1 MASKEFC
8 RPDPE
13 ELLRQITAQE
23 AHEARGRLKI
33 FLGYAPR
40 VGKSLRMFDEGRRR
54 KKRGQDVV
62 IGAVQS
68 KGSADFAS
76 LIREFEVI
84 PALRVAESD
93 TIDVEAILRRAPQVC
108 LVDELARDNPP
119 ASRYAHRWEEVD
131 AIRAHGV
138 NVVGAV
144 NLQHICEQQDAVE
157 RITGRRSNNSVP
169 QSFVQSADEI
179 VIVDVPAEQLTQ
191 HGGPGS
197 LNPGQLSE
205 LRELALLLAA
215 QVVEQQ
221 LQRYMDSHGI
231 VQSWGTQERIL
242 VCITPRSSAREM
254 LQSGARAGQRFH
266 GQVLAVYVKQTDLT
280 REAEETVEENLDFA
294 RKLGAEVHVIE
305 SSAEN
310 RKDPVAAIIQFAREQ
325 RITQVF
331 IGHTQQSSWKFW
343 SQNPVDKLIREAEG
357 MDVRIF
363 PNAGAQAA

>member
-62 IGAVQS
+62 IGAIQR
-68 KGSADFAS
+68 KGLDDIAH
-76 LIREFEVI
+76 LIKEFEII
-84 PALRVAESD
+84 PGEGL
-93 TIDVEAILRRAPQVC
+93 DVDAILKRAPQVC

-119 ASRYAHRWEEVD
+119 GSRYAHRWQEVE

-138 NVVGAV
+138 NVVSAI

-157 RITGRRSNNSVP
+157 RITGRRSANNVP
-169 QSFVQSADEI
+169 QSFIQTADEI

-191 HGGPGS
+191 QAGPGS
-197 LNPGQLSE
+197 LNPAQLSE

-215 QVVEQQ
+215 QVVEHQ
-221 LQRYMDSHGI
+221 LQHYMDVHGI

-242 VCITPRSSAREM
+242 VCITPRSNARQM
-254 LQSGARAGQRFH
+254 LESGARAAQRFH
-266 GQVLAVYVKQTDLT
+266 GQLLAVYVKQGDLT
-280 REAEETVEENLDFA
+280 REAEEAVDENLEFA
-294 RKLGAEVHVIE
+294 RKLGAEVHVVE
-305 SSAEN
+305 GGG
-310 RKDPVAAIIQFAREQ
+310 KDPIAEIIRFAREQ

-331 IGHTQQSSWKFW
+331 VGHTRQSSWKFW
-343 SQNPVDKLIREAEG
+343 SPNPVDKLIREAEG

-363 PNAGAQAA
+363 PNAGIVKNSQAA